1 MKLTNHGAFR
11 TRGSHVFSAERA
23 DAQQDVEMG
32 STIAVSAAAGLH
44 RETRIPLKSQPFE
57 TKITWS
63 GVMTQ
68 ILIADDHEVV
78 RQGVRVLLEANP
90 EWSVC
95 CEAATGREAVAKA
108 TEFHP
113 DVVVLDIAMPEMNG
127 LEAARQIRRAVPTA
141 KILVLT
147 VHQIDQLAQEF
158 IDAGVRGYLLKAD
171 AGRMLVDAVK
181 TVLKGE
187 KFFTP
192 SLVETADGS
201 TPARASTP
209 SIKRLTHREREVL
222 QLLAEGKSNKEIGTA
237 LSITTK
243 TAETHRARLMA
254 KLGVHS
260 VADLVRY
267 AIRNK
272 IVEP

>member
-1 MKLTNHGAFR
+1 M
-11 TRGSHVFSAERA
+11 SAR
-23 DAQQDVEMG
+23 
-32 STIAVSAAAGLH
+32 
-44 RETRIPLKSQPFE
+44 
-57 TKITWS
+57 
-63 GVMTQ
+63 
-68 ILIADDHEVV
+68 
-78 RQGVRVLLEANP
+78 
-90 EWSVC
+90 
-95 CEAATGREAVAKA
+95 
-108 TEFHP
+108 
-113 DVVVLDIAMPEMNG
+113 
-127 LEAARQIRRAVPTA
+127 
-141 KILVLT
+141 ILVLT

-192 SLVETADGS
+192 SMLEAPDGTMLDRGS
-201 TPARASTP
+201 IP
-209 SIKRLTHREREVL
+209 SIKRLTTREREVL

-237 LSITTK
+237 LRITTK

>member
-1 MKLTNHGAFR
+1 
-11 TRGSHVFSAERA
+11 
-23 DAQQDVEMG
+23 
-32 STIAVSAAAGLH
+32 
-44 RETRIPLKSQPFE
+44 
-57 TKITWS
+57 
-63 GVMTQ
+63 MTQ

-90 EWSVC
+90 EWTVC

-108 TEFHP
+108 REFQP
-113 DVVVLDIAMPEMNG
+113 DVVVLDISMPELNG

-147 VHQIDQLAQEF
+147 VHQIDQLAQELV
-158 IDAGVRGYLLKAD
+158 DAGVRGYVLKAD
-171 AGRMLVDAVK
+171 AGRRLVDAVK
-181 TVLKGE
+181 MILKGE
-187 KFFTP
+187 TCFAP
-192 SLVETADGS
+192 SWLDTTEDSTSARGS
-201 TPARASTP
+201 TPL
-209 SIKRLTHREREVL
+209 KRLTRREREVL
-222 QLLAEGKSNKEIGTA
+222 QLLAEGRSNKEIGIA
-237 LSITTK
+237 LRITTK

-260 VADLVRY
+260 VAELVRY

>member
-1 MKLTNHGAFR
+1 
-11 TRGSHVFSAERA
+11 
-23 DAQQDVEMG
+23 
-32 STIAVSAAAGLH
+32 
-44 RETRIPLKSQPFE
+44 
-57 TKITWS
+57 
-63 GVMTQ
+63 MTQ

-181 TVLKGE
+181 MVLKGE
-187 KFFTP
+187 TFFTP
-192 SLVETADGS
+192 SLLETAEGSAPARGS
-201 TPARASTP
+201 TPP
-209 SIKRLTHREREVL
+209 IKRLTRREREVL
-222 QLLAEGKSNKEIGTA
+222 QLLAEGKSNKEIGTT
-237 LSITTK
+237 LQITTK

>member
-1 MKLTNHGAFR
+1 MLRAI
-11 TRGSHVFSAERA
+11 SAITPMHTKDRY
-23 DAQQDVEMG
+23 
-32 STIAVSAAAGLH
+32 
-44 RETRIPLKSQPFE
+44 PLKISTVG
-57 TKITWS
+57 TK
-63 GVMTQ
+63 VHVLVPMTQ

-90 EWSVC
+90 EWNVC
-95 CEAATGREAVAKA
+95 GEASTGREAVAKA

-141 KILVLT
+141 RILVLT

-187 KFFTP
+187 NFSHRAAGSP
-192 SLVETADGS
+192 DGTIPDRGS
-201 TPARASTP
+201 IPA
-209 SIKRLTHREREVL
+209 IKRLTTREREVL

-237 LSITTK
+237 LRITTK

>member
-1 MKLTNHGAFR
+1 
-11 TRGSHVFSAERA
+11 
-23 DAQQDVEMG
+23 
-32 STIAVSAAAGLH
+32 
-44 RETRIPLKSQPFE
+44 
-57 TKITWS
+57 
-63 GVMTQ
+63 MTQ

-90 EWSVC
+90 EWSIC

-108 TEFHP
+108 REFQP
-113 DVVVLDIAMPEMNG
+113 DVVVLDISMPELNG

-147 VHQIDQLAQEF
+147 VHQIDQLAQEL
-158 IDAGVRGYLLKAD
+158 IDAGVRGYVLKAD
-171 AGRMLVDAVK
+171 AGRRLVEAVK
-181 TVLKGE
+181 VILKGGTC
-187 KFFTP
+187 FTP
-192 SLVETADGS
+192 SWLDTTEGSPSTRGS
-201 TPARASTP
+201 TVPL
-209 SIKRLTHREREVL
+209 KRLTRREREVL
-222 QLLAEGKSNKEIGTA
+222 QLLAEGRSNKEIGIA
-237 LSITTK
+237 LRITTK

-260 VADLVRY
+260 VAELVRY